1 MCAECVWTTDASRT
15 TYRTYSCT
23 CQTELNAWP
32 RSGVMEAKLLSA
44 ELLSRP
50 MLSKTK
56 VQKKKFAEVL
66 LFLYCVKSFL
76 LLVCTFSSMH
86 FFLTSKVL

>member
-1 MCAECVWTTDASRT
+1 M
-15 TYRTYSCT
+15 

-56 VQKKKFAEVL
+56 VQKKFAEVL
-66 LFLYCVKSFL
+66 LLFL
-76 LLVCTFSSMH
+76 LCEKLSAVLCTFSLMH
-86 FFLTSKVL
+86 FFLTSKFSKNYF